1 MKARFQLLALF
12 AATGLLTAPV
22 AAQEESVGESATQ
35 IMGKMQVAV
44 GQLKKLNTGTPTQ
57 TTQKQIV
64 ENLDDLIA
72 RLEKECEGCRG
83 ANPNA
88 RRPAQASTI
97 RKGPGGMGDLH
108 AARKDGKDWGELPP
122 HERDRILQSM
132 TEGFP
137 SHYQRILERYYKRLA
152 QETPATADKEAPEPP
167 ANEQPAA
174 EPKSGREPADR
185 PAAGSEK

>member
-1 MKARFQLLALF
+1 MKVRFPLL
-12 AATGLLTAPV
+12 GLVVASGLVAVPV
-22 AAQEESVGESATQ
+22 AAEEQSIGDSASQ
-35 IMGKMQVAV
+35 ITLKMQVAV
-44 GQLKKLNTGTPTQ
+44 GQLKKLNTGAPTQ

-64 ENLDDLIA
+64 ESLDDLITL
-72 RLEKECEGCRG
+72 LEKECEGCKNAG
-83 ANPNA
+83 LNA
-88 RRPAQASTI
+88 RKPANASII

-152 QETPATADKEAPEPP
+152 QEKPATAEAE
-167 ANEQPAA
+167 AEEPAA
-174 EPKSGREPADR
+174 KQQPTTEPKSEPAPAER
-185 PAAGSEK
+185 PAAGN